1 MENNIIEEKIYQLRK
16 ELEYHNHRYYVLASP
31 EISDYD
37 YDMKMKE
44 LQELEDRYP
53 EFFDPNSPS
62 QRVGSDRNEEFVQ
75 VKHKYDMLSLA
86 NTYNEGELRDFD
98 NRIKKLINK
107 DFEYVCELKFDGTA
121 IGLTYE
127 KGIFVR
133 AVTRGDG
140 VAGDDVSANVRTI
153 KSIPLKLQGSGFPD
167 EFEIRG
173 EIYLPHKSFEQI
185 NKQRLENG
193 EEPMANPRN
202 AAAGTLKMQNSAQVA
217 KRGLDC
223 YVYYLLGPVLP
234 SDSHYQNLDIA
245 KSWGFRVSEHTKK
258 VGNIDEVLAYINH
271 WDTERK
277 NLPFDIDGIVIK
289 VDSLSL
295 QRQLGFTAKSPRWAI
310 SYKFRAERQATR
322 LLSIDYQVGRTGAI
336 TPVANLEPVQL
347 AGTMVKR
354 ASLHNADQIALLDL
368 KINDIVFVEKGGE
381 IIPKIVGVDLEK
393 RGNEARDIHYV
404 THCPECNTALLRNE
418 GEAKHY
424 CPNEFGCPPQIK
436 GKIIHF
442 ISRKA
447 MNIDGLGEE
456 TIEMLFEKGL
466 LSDIAGLYDLRKEQL
481 TPLERMGEKSADN
494 IIKGIEASKEVP
506 FERVLFALGIRF
518 VGETVAKK
526 LASAFKNMDKLSQA
540 GMDELLEVEEIGDK
554 IAESVLNYFKSD
566 YSIHLLEKLKSAGL
580 KFEME
585 ESLAPVSDLL
595 NGKSFVISGVFE
607 KHSRD
612 ELKDMIEANGGK
624 NSGSISAKTDYV
636 LAGDKMGP
644 SKLEKAQKL
653 GVKIISEDEFLGMI
667 GMS

>member
-1 MENNIIEEKIYQLRK
+1 
-16 ELEYHNHRYYVLASP
+16 
-31 EISDYD
+31 
-37 YDMKMKE
+37 
-44 LQELEDRYP
+44 
-53 EFFDPNSPS
+53 
-62 QRVGSDRNEEFVQ
+62 
-75 VKHKYDMLSLA
+75 
-86 NTYNEGELRDFD
+86 
-98 NRIKKLINK
+98 
-107 DFEYVCELKFDGTA
+107 
-121 IGLTYE
+121 
-127 KGIFVR
+127 
-133 AVTRGDG
+133 
-140 VAGDDVSANVRTI
+140 
-153 KSIPLKLQGSGFPD
+153 
-167 EFEIRG
+167 
-173 EIYLPHKSFEQI
+173 
-185 NKQRLENG
+185 
-193 EEPMANPRN
+193 
-202 AAAGTLKMQNSAQVA
+202 
-217 KRGLDC
+217 
-223 YVYYLLGPVLP
+223 
-234 SDSHYQNLDIA
+234 
-245 KSWGFRVSEHTKK
+245 
-258 VGNIDEVLAYINH
+258 
-271 WDTERK
+271 
-277 NLPFDIDGIVIK
+277 
-289 VDSLSL
+289 
-295 QRQLGFTAKSPRWAI
+295 
-310 SYKFRAERQATR
+310 
-322 LLSIDYQVGRTGAI
+322 
-336 TPVANLEPVQL
+336 
-347 AGTMVKR
+347 
-354 ASLHNADQIALLDL
+354 
-368 KINDIVFVEKGGE
+368 
-381 IIPKIVGVDLEK
+381 
-393 RGNEARDIHYV
+393 
-404 THCPECNTALLRNE
+404 LLRNE

-481 TPLERMGEKSADN
+481 MPLERMGEKSADN

-566 YSIHLLEKLKSAGL
+566 YSILLLEKLKSAGL

-644 SKLEKAQKL
+644 SKFEKAQKL

>member
-1 MENNIIEEKIYQLRK
+1 MENSIIQEKIHTLRK

-44 LQELEDRYP
+44 LQELESRYP

-98 NRIKKLINK
+98 SRIKKLINK
-107 DFEYVCELKFDGTA
+107 NFEYVCELKFDGTA

-127 KGIFVR
+127 KGSFIR

-167 EFEIRG
+167 DFEIRG

-223 YVYYLLGPVLP
+223 YLYYLLGPVLP
-234 SDSHYQNLDIA
+234 SDSHYQNLEIA

-289 VDSLSL
+289 VDSFSL

-310 SYKFRAERQATR
+310 SYKFKAERQATR

-368 KINDIVFVEKGGE
+368 KINDMVFVEKGGE
-381 IIPKIVGVDLEK
+381 IIPKIVGVDLDK
-393 RGNEARDIHYV
+393 RGNDAIDIQYV
-404 THCPECNTALLRNE
+404 TLCPECNTALLRND

-526 LASAFKNMDKLSQA
+526 LASAFKNIEKLSQA

-554 IAESVLNYFKSD
+554 IAESVLNYFSSA

-580 KFEME
+580 KFETE
-585 ESLAPVSDLL
+585 ESPAPLSDLL

-653 GVKIISEDEFLGMI
+653 GVKIISEDEFLEML